1 MSGLHRR
8 PSRAGRRIAVAL
20 GLAAA
25 MVAGA
30 GAYAAAAGDRTPTCV
45 DGSLAED
52 VPYSLCVTLPEATT
66 VTVPVPTLVPTTV
79 TETVTQPVPT
89 TVTSTVTSTVTPS
102 SSPTASPTQSSSP
115 TPTPTAPSAGAW
127 PTAATTGVPAG
138 WVPKET
144 RSSWRI
150 TSPGVY
156 EDVRVTGSITVTV
169 GGVTLRRVEVLGGSV
184 VNQACGGATPL
195 VLEDVTFRPPAGQ
208 ARAGSSEGAVYHGNF
223 IARRIKVQDYI
234 EGLRAGSCGPI
245 TVEDSFIHID
255 DGDNCQLHA
264 DGIQGYGGRGL
275 TIRNTAIDAQEM
287 GCGTA
292 PLFYPRGSH
301 QGNQGSTV
309 TIDGL
314 WLAGGGYSLRLGLP
328 ATVRNVQILDRSWG
342 YGPVDVYCPAVSVW
356 DVSIVDAS
364 GRVLRTHACTGSGT

>member
-30 GAYAAAAGDRTPTCV
+30 GAYAAASSTRTPTCV

-102 SSPTASPTQSSSP
+102 SSPTATPTATTSP
-115 TPTPTAPSAGAW
+115 TPTPTPPGAGAW

-138 WVPKET
+138 WVPRET

-156 EDVRVTGSITVTV
+156 EDVRVNGKITVAAR
-169 GGVTLRRVEVLGGSV
+169 GVTLRNVEVVGGV
-184 VNQACGGATPL
+184 VENQVCGGGISLT
-195 VLEDVTFRPPAGQ
+195 LENVTFRPPAGQ
-208 ARAGSSEGAVYHGNF
+208 ARAGEANGAIYHGNF
-223 IARRIKVQDYI
+223 IARNVKVLDYI
-234 EGLRAGSCGPI
+234 EGLRAGSCGP
-245 TVEDSFIHID
+245 VEVYDSYLTIN
-255 DGDNCQLHA
+255 DGNDCQLHA
-264 DGIQGYGGRGL
+264 DGIQGYGGRGI
-275 TIRNTAIDAQEM
+275 TVRNTVIDARKM
-287 GCGTA
+287 TCGTA
-292 PLFYPRGSH
+292 PFFYPR
-301 QGNQGSTV
+301 NQDNRAPV
-309 TIDGL
+309 DIDRL
-314 WLAGGGYSLRLGLP
+314 WLAGGGRSFRLGVGP
-328 ATVRNVQILDRSWG
+328 ATARGVQILDRSWG
-342 YGPVDVYCPAVSVW
+342 YGPVDVYCPAVTVW

-364 GRVLRTHACTGSGT
+364 GRVVRKQDCAGDGT